1 MLTAGILWSVFTEL
15 EEVAS
20 APGIVVPVGDIT
32 IIQPF
37 EGGIIQKINVREG
50 DRVSA
55 GDPLLQLSLGAQT
68 LNRAELQAKLDALR
82 LSRARYEAQ
91 ARGAEL
97 DFPADAA
104 RRTELAST
112 QSGLRNAAR
121 QRELEVE
128 EFLSRGRSLLRE
140 LENVNKNLNA
150 VQEKYGISAD
160 LLEQG
165 LTTRAE
171 HLELEQ
177 DILEFEKEIGVLK
190 GDLEVVEVAV
200 PRTRAALEEA
210 QERIR
215 EVRLTFQRQA
225 NEELTKVDTEIA
237 RTREVL
243 SEASKQ
249 AGRTVIS
256 SPIDGVVKNL
266 LISTIGGVV
275 SPGQPIMEIV
285 PSDRNLVVEAKLNPI
300 DIGFGEEG
308 QRAVVKLSTYD
319 FVRYGGLEGVVIQVA
334 PDSTVEDNGDTYF
347 RVVVATEKTYLGDV
361 EGSLQIFPGMD
372 ATVDIKTGTK
382 TVAEYLIRPVLKLR
396 YEAFRER

>member
-1 MLTAGILWSVFTEL
+1 MLSSTSLPTRRGGPSWR
-15 EEVAS
+15 
-20 APGIVVPVGDIT
+20 APRAACATP
-32 IIQPF
+32 
-37 EGGIIQKINVREG
+37 
-50 DRVSA
+50 RVSA
-55 GDPLLQLSLGAQT
+55 
-68 LNRAELQAKLDALR
+68 NWR
-82 LSRARYEAQ
+82 SR
-91 ARGAEL
+91 
-97 DFPADAA
+97 
-104 RRTELAST
+104 S
-112 QSGLRNAAR
+112 S
-121 QRELEVE
+121 
-128 EFLSRGRSLLRE
+128 SRGRSLLRE

-171 HLELEQ
+171 HLDLEQ

-190 GDLEVVEVAV
+190 GDLEVVEMAV

-300 DIGFGEEG
+300 DIGFVEEG

-334 PDSTVEDNGDTYF
+334 PDPTVEDNGDTYF

>member
-1 MLTAGILWSVFTEL
+1 M
-15 EEVAS
+15 AS

-32 IIQPF
+32 IIQHL

-177 DILEFEKEIGVLK
+177 DILEFEKEIAFSK
-190 GDLEVVEVAV
+190 AIW
-200 PRTRAALEEA
+200 RSSKWRSRAPA
-210 QERIR
+210 RPWR
-215 EVRLTFQRQA
+215 KRRSVSVRC
-225 NEELTKVDTEIA
+225 
-237 RTREVL
+237 
-243 SEASKQ
+243 
-249 AGRTVIS
+249 G
-256 SPIDGVVKNL
+256 
-266 LISTIGGVV
+266 
-275 SPGQPIMEIV
+275 
-285 PSDRNLVVEAKLNPI
+285 
-300 DIGFGEEG
+300 
-308 QRAVVKLSTYD
+308 
-319 FVRYGGLEGVVIQVA
+319 
-334 PDSTVEDNGDTYF
+334 
-347 RVVVATEKTYLGDV
+347 
-361 EGSLQIFPGMD
+361 
-372 ATVDIKTGTK
+372 
-382 TVAEYLIRPVLKLR
+382 
-396 YEAFRER
+396 

>member
-1 MLTAGILWSVFTEL
+1 M
-15 EEVAS
+15 AS

-32 IIQPF
+32 IIQHL

-171 HLELEQ
+171 HLDLEQ

-243 SEASKQ
+243 SEASEQ

-300 DIGFGEEG
+300 DIGFVEEG

-334 PDSTVEDNGDTYF
+334 PDPTVEDNGDTYF

-361 EGSLQIFPGMD
+361 EGSLQIFPGMN